1 MATHSNAH
9 FITNHSRNL
18 TDEQLTTI
26 KNSQGIVGINFATA
40 FLRRD
45 GRMIPE
51 TSLDAIVEHCDHLLK
66 FLGEDHVAIGSDY
79 DGAVVPNEISDLSKI
94 ENLYK
99 YFIRKGYSN
108 TLTEKIFYKNW
119 NNFLQK
125 NLI

>member
-1 MATHSNAH
+1 MFANY
-9 FITNHSRNL
+9 
-18 TDEQLTTI
+18 
-26 KNSQGIVGINFATA
+26 INWYREA
-40 FLRRD
+40 
-45 GRMIPE
+45 
-51 TSLDAIVEHCDHLLK
+51 CDHLLK

-79 DGAVVPNEISDLSKI
+79 DGAVVPNKISDLSKI

-99 YFIRKGYSN
+99 YFIGKGYSN